1 MGRFETTLDQHQ
13 IQHGYSLL
21 KLMEHLDHEMAVLN
35 QQRLQEGL
43 EEQERSRLTR
53 VKRSHLRKIQDC
65 IAELENSGFNQW
77 LLERRLA

>member
-1 MGRFETTLDQHQ
+1 MGRFETVLDQQQ

-35 QQRLQEGL
+35 QQRLQDGL
-43 EEQERSRLTR
+43 EEQERNRLTR

-65 IAELENSGFNQW
+65 IAELETSGFNQW
-77 LLERRLA
+77 LLERQMA

>member
-1 MGRFETTLDQHQ
+1 MERFGITLDQQQ
-13 IQHGYSLL
+13 IQHGFSLL

-35 QQRLQEGL
+35 QKRLEQGV
-43 EEQERSRLTR
+43 EEQERNRLTR

-65 IAELENSGFNQW
+65 IAELESSGFNQW